1 MTIFK
6 QDKGKGT
13 SPIPPYF
20 HHPATA
26 GWGGNNGTFSGVK
39 VWYSSFSPRG
49 QFLEAGPFLEPT
61 DFEAKIGQNSIPVKS
76 WLFEK
81 KTGERKL
88 SIILQNQGIER

>member
-1 MTIFK
+1 MTNFK

-13 SPIPPYF
+13 SPISTLF

-61 DFEAKIGQNSIPVKS
+61 DLAAKMGQNSTPVKS
-76 WLFEK
+76 WVSEQ
-81 KTGERKL
+81 KTGERKR
-88 SIILQNQGIER
+88 SIMLQKPGN